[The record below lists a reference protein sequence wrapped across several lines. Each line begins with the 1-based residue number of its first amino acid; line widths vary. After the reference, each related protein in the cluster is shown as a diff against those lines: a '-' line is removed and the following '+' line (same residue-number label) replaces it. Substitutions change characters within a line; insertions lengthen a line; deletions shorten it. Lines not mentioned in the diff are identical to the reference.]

1 MLHGNFPF
9 FSSIVIL
16 FLNVPFRH
24 ADVSRG
30 HANYF
35 PFFVWGCVQAAKPQS
50 KFIFQCTCITLESDF
65 DFFRSLVT
73 KSDLLI
79 QYPNAGRLIDNLPA
93 WLAWRTRKCFKP
105 EAHLLIEKFLS
116 LKKGRSRDIF
126 IANMM
131 EHTRARHE
139 ESISIF

>member
-1 MLHGNFPF
+1 MFPSGMQTYHEGMPIISR
-9 FSSIVIL
+9 SSSEV
-16 FLNVPFRH
+16 
-24 ADVSRG
+24 VSKLPN
-30 HANYF
+30 HKVN
-35 PFFVWGCVQAAKPQS
+35 
-50 KFIFQCTCITLESDF
+50 FIFQCTCITLESDF